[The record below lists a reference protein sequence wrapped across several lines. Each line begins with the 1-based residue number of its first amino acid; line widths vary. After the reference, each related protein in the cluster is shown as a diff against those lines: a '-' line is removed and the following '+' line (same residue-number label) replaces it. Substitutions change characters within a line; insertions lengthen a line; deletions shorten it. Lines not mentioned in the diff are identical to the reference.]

1 MFLLFFNPL
10 IRFGMIFKF
19 RPAESY
25 QIFEQQS
32 SAVTLVS

>member
-1 MFLLFFNPL
+1 MFLLFFNLL

-25 QIFEQQS
+25 QI
-32 SAVTLVS
+32 ANKNRAL